1 MTESSVQPALWPAPF
16 APGAVE
22 ATVTVPG
29 SKSVTNRGLVLAA
42 LAAEPGWLR
51 RPLRSRDTLLMADA
65 LRAMGVGIEETVS
78 SNSTASNSSGVSGG
92 SGEAWRVIPAGLHGP
107 ATVDVGNAGT
117 VMRFLP
123 PVAALADGPVRF
135 HGDPR
140 AYERPLHQ
148 VINALRVLGARIDD
162 DNRGSLPLTVHGGG
176 ALDGGSVRIDAS
188 ASSQFV
194 SALLLSGARYN
205 QGVEVRHVGSAL
217 PSLPHIRMTVDMLRR
232 VGAQVD
238 EPETGGEPDVWRV
251 SPSALLGRDLTV
263 EPDLSNA
270 QPFLAAALVTGGRVT
285 VPDWPE
291 QTTQPGDALRE
302 IFTRMGGSCSFTTT
316 SEGATGLTFRG
327 SGRVHG
333 IDVDLSEVGELT
345 PGIAAVAALADS
357 PSTLRGVAH
366 LRLHETDR
374 LAALTQEI
382 NELGGDVTETADG
395 LHIRPR
401 PLHGGV
407 FHTYDDHRMATAGS
421 IIGLSVAGVKIENVA
436 TTGKDP
442 AGLPSDVDQHA
453 RGSGSLTRCAAT
465 GRIPTRTTS
474 ARDRIPRA
482 TGPAPA
488 SARNTRTRPRAW
500 C

>member
-1 MTESSVQPALWPAPF
+1 MTETPVHPALWPAPV
-16 APGAVE
+16 ASGAVD

-29 SKSVTNRGLVLAA
+29 SKSVTNRALVLAS

-51 RPLRSRDTLLMADA
+51 RPLRSRDTLLMAEA
-65 LRAMGVGIEETVS
+65 LRALGVGIEE
-78 SNSTASNSSGVSGG
+78 GVGPDG

-135 HGDPR
+135 DGDPR
-140 AYERPLHQ
+140 SYERPLHG
-148 VINALRVLGARIDD
+148 VIDALRALGARIDD
-162 DNRGSLPLTVHGGG
+162 DGRGALPLTVHGGG
-176 ALDGGSVRIDAS
+176 ALDGGRVRIDAS
-188 ASSQFV
+188 SSSQFV
-194 SALLLSGARYN
+194 SALLLSAPRFN
-205 QGVEVRHVGSAL
+205 QGVEVRHTGASL
-217 PSLPHIRMTVDMLRR
+217 PSMPHIRMTVDMLRS

-238 EPETGGEPDVWRV
+238 EPETGGEPNVWRV

-270 QPFLAAALVTGGRVT
+270 QPFLAAALITGGTVT

-291 QTTQPGDALRE
+291 RTTQPGDQLRR
-302 IFTRMGGSCSFTTT
+302 IFTEMGGSCELTERGLVFT
-316 SEGATGLTFRG
+316 G
-327 SGRVHG
+327 SGSIHG

-374 LAALTQEI
+374 LAALTKEI

-401 PLHGGV
+401 RLHGGV

-421 IIGLSVAGVKIENVA
+421 IIGLAVEGVQIENVA
-436 TTGKDP
+436 TTAKTLPDFPRMWTDMLTG
-442 AGLPSDVDQHA
+442 AG
-453 RGSGSLTRCAAT
+453 
-465 GRIPTRTTS
+465 
-474 ARDRIPRA
+474 
-482 TGPAPA
+482 
-488 SARNTRTRPRAW
+488 N
-500 C
+500 